1 MKMSDVPQDQGMIDN
16 PNLQEICYAVDEK
29 GGYVLAPSAGWE
41 PKNVA
46 NDQAWELIRKQVS
59 TAISKIRAGKLSPLA
74 YHMAK
79 HQMSVGL
86 LAKYV
91 GINRFRVWRHLKPS
105 GFERLTPD
113 MRRRYAD
120 IFELSVDALGIFP
133 VSPEG
138 EG

>member
-1 MKMSDVPQDQGMIDN
+1 MKIDDVPQDQGMIDN
-16 PNLQEICYAVDEK
+16 PKLREICYAVDGK
-29 GGYVLAPSAGWE
+29 GNYVLAASAGWE
-41 PKNVA
+41 PKNIA

-59 TAISKIRAGKLSPLA
+59 TVISKINAGKLSPLA

-86 LAKYV
+86 LAKYA

-105 GFERLTPD
+105 GFGRLTPD

-120 IFELSVDALGIFP
+120 IFELKVDELDIFP